1 MDDKNLKPCLF
12 CGGQAVF
19 VPLSTCSGYIAC
31 VDCNI
36 AIKTV
41 WDDRLNRIKNGET
54 WDEKAAKMWNR
65 RYERCQHF

>member
-1 MDDKNLKPCLF
+1 MNDKNLKPCPF

-36 AIKTV
+36 AIK
-41 WDDRLNRIKNGET
+41 NGET

-65 RYERCQHF
+65 RCENATD